1 MNCPQCGQGMWLNGN
16 YWQCPQGH
24 LVPRS
29 GLVPEDI
36 VLLPVTAG

>member
-1 MNCPQCGQGMWLNGN
+1 MWLNGN

-29 GLVPEDI
+29 GYVPEGA
-36 VLLPVTAG
+36 VLLPIIAVR